1 VADTRETMRVEVSG
15 SDLAGDYV
23 LDERLDDG
31 SLVLR
36 PEHPG
41 EGQRYTAV
49 LSRGE
54 DGIVCAQVV
63 EAPEA
68 ISQGL
73 TPEEAK
79 ANVSEALEL
88 ALEWR
93 RAEGEAVPKPTQVS
107 LLSLGVET
115 PTS

>member
-1 VADTRETMRVEVSG
+1 MADTRETMRVEVSG

-79 ANVSEALEL
+79 ATSARHSSSRSSGVA
-88 ALEWR
+88 R
-93 RAEGEAVPKPTQVS
+93 RVRRCRSRPR
-107 LLSLGVET
+107 
-115 PTS
+115 